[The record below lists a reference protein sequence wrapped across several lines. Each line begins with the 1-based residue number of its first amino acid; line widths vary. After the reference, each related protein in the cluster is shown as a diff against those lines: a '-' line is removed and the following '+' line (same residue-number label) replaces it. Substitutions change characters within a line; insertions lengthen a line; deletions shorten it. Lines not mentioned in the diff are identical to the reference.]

1 MAPSMKKVLC
11 LFLSVITLG
20 TTLRLTMEPETPNKD
35 PKMRTPIRISMVTF
49 PNVHT
54 ARPRATL
61 YKENSNFETLL
72 AAELWQNRQEHHVDV
87 MLNEDGMSWEVPE
100 LSVKAS
106 GKSWFPWDKFLTEF
120 AKDLPLQTLDKLSSC
135 RFSGET
141 VGHLDKAEK
150 AEKKMKG
157 PDIYLIFFAETVPGE
172 ALAKH
177 APARSVLVGNGYNST
192 HLDHY
197 FDDGR
202 KVHSVFLP
210 YGTFWNFESE
220 QHPHPLELM
229 TRSDTKNGLHQKSDD
244 LTVVYQ
250 QSKCYAGREEWWD
263 DLCQGMKDIGK
274 TCFFMGNCNG
284 NKKLGVQPSFPS
296 AGARG
301 DAHWQDAAIKNYAKF
316 KFVSGLE
323 HTENS
328 FGYVTEKL
336 FLPLMAGT
344 IPIYTGDKHAL
355 DHLGVNPKSYIYVTQ
370 DNHKQVI
377 NEVQNLLANESEY
390 RERLMQPVIK
400 EESFKKYFTLH
411 SSTWKKYGDGARQK
425 IVSAILDVC

>member
-1 MAPSMKKVLC
+1 MKKVLF

-20 TTLRLTMEPETPNKD
+20 TTLRLTMEPQTPNKD

-49 PNVHT
+49 PDVHT
-54 ARPRATL
+54 ARPRATF
-61 YKENSNFETLL
+61 YKENSNVETL
-72 AAELWQNRQEHHVDV
+72 AAEMWQNRQEHHVDV
-87 MLNEDGMSWEVPE
+87 MLNEDGMRWEVPE
-100 LSVKAS
+100 LFVK
-106 GKSWFPWDKFLTEF
+106 KPKLPWLDKFLTEF
-120 AKDLPLQTLDKLSSC
+120 TKDLPVQTLDKLSSC
-135 RFSGET
+135 RVSAAA
-141 VGHLDKAEK
+141 VGHLESAEK
-150 AEKKMKG
+150 KEKKMKG
-157 PDIYLIFFAETVPGE
+157 PDVYLIFFAETVPGE

-177 APARSVLVGNGYNST
+177 APAKAVLIGNGYNST
-192 HLDHY
+192 HLDNY
-197 FDDGR
+197 FVDGR

-220 QHPHPLELM
+220 QYPHSLELM
-229 TRSDTKNGLHQKSDD
+229 TRSDTKNGLQQKSDD

-250 QSKCYAGREEWWD
+250 QKKCYAGREEWWD

-274 TCFFMGNCNG
+274 TCYVMGNCNG
-284 NKKLGVQPSFPS
+284 NLKLGVQPSFPS
-296 AGARG
+296 AGGRD

-316 KFVSGLE
+316 KFVSALE

-336 FLPLMAGT
+336 FLPLLAGT

-355 DHLGVNPKSYIYVTQ
+355 DQLGVNPKSYIYVTQ
-370 DNHKQVI
+370 DNHKQAI
-377 NEVQNLLANESEY
+377 KEVQNLLANESEY
-390 RERLMQPVIK
+390 RKRLMQPVIK

-411 SSTWKKYGDGARQK
+411 SSTWQKYGDGARQK